1 MREISPRTDGSDIKA
16 PDAAPRSEPD
26 AASSREKLE
35 DTLGGALSR
44 VLARAGIGVRVVPT
58 GAADPSEPAGAT
70 APATVPAPACPVA
83 GDAIAALPARD
94 ELITLMTLVVG
105 GQLLGKL
112 PAGARLESVPGRTAD
127 AASGPASG
135 PVSGP
140 GNGPGNGSI
149 SPNPP
154 QATGAAPTIRP
165 WQAPPSPPVTGPLPP
180 KPAPARPTGPAPAPA
195 ASQPAGKPAA
205 GPTKGRGFTI
215 RY

>member
-58 GAADPSEPAGAT
+58 GAADPIEPAGAT
-70 APATVPAPACPVA
+70 PPATVPAPTCPVA

-112 PAGARLESVPGRTAD
+112 PAGARLESVPVRTAD
-127 AASGPASG
+127 AASGPASD
-135 PVSGP
+135 P
-140 GNGPGNGSI
+140 I
-149 SPNPP
+149 SPAPP
-154 QATGAAPTIRP
+154 PATGAAATVRP
-165 WQAPPSPPVTGPLPP
+165 WQAP
-180 KPAPARPTGPAPAPA
+180 
-195 ASQPAGKPAA
+195 
-205 GPTKGRGFTI
+205 
-215 RY
+215 

>member
-1 MREISPRTDGSDIKA
+1 MREISPRTDGSDSKA

-58 GAADPSEPAGAT
+58 GAADPIEPAGAT
-70 APATVPAPACPVA
+70 PPATVPAPACPVA

-112 PAGARLESVPGRTAD
+112 PAGARLESVPVRAAD

-135 PVSGP
+135 PAS
-140 GNGPGNGSI
+140 GSI
-149 SPNPP
+149 SQAPP
-154 QATGAAPTIRP
+154 QSTAAAPTIRP

-195 ASQPAGKPAA
+195 ASPPAGKPAA